1 MTRKEREE
9 KMAARLVE
17 LKEIEGALHEK
28 GILYVAGVDEA
39 GRGPL
44 AGPVVAAAAVLP
56 PDFGV
61 LGVDDSKKLTPKK
74 RAALYD
80 EITEKA
86 LAYGV
91 GIVDNKRI
99 DEINILEAAKEAMQ
113 IAVEKA
119 EKMLAERIDAGLL
132 PPDGNAPSGGIG
144 HVLFDAMKIDSVKI
158 PQESLIKGDARALC
172 IAAASIIAKVTRDRM
187 MEDYAKQYP
196 DYGFESNMGYG
207 TAAHYEGIRKAGIS
221 PIHRMSFL
229 KNLDEHFKK

>member
-1 MTRKEREE
+1 MTKKEREE

-17 LKEIEGALHEK
+17 MKEIEGGLHEK

-80 EITEKA
+80 EIRNTA
-86 LAYGV
+86 LAYGI
-91 GIVDNKRI
+91 GIRDNHRI
-99 DEINILEAAKEAMQ
+99 DEINILEATKEAMAEAVANAEQ
-113 IAVEKA
+113 MLQEKIAK
-119 EKMLAERIDAGLL
+119 GQL
-132 PPDGNAPSGGIG
+132 PPCPSSGGG
-144 HVLFDAMKIDSVKI
+144 LGYVLFDAMKIDSVKI

-172 IAAASIIAKVTRDRM
+172 IAAASILAKVTRDRM
-187 MEDYAKQYP
+187 MEEYAKQYP

-229 KNLDEHFKK
+229 KNLDEHLKK

>member
-1 MTRKEREE
+1 MTKKERKE

-17 LKEIEGALHEK
+17 MKEIEGGLHEK

-80 EITEKA
+80 EIRNTA
-86 LAYGV
+86 LAYGI
-91 GIVDNKRI
+91 GIRDNHRI
-99 DEINILEAAKEAMQ
+99 DEINILEATKEAMAEAVANAEQ
-113 IAVEKA
+113 MLQEKIAK
-119 EKMLAERIDAGLL
+119 GQL
-132 PPDGNAPSGGIG
+132 PPCPSSGGG
-144 HVLFDAMKIDSVKI
+144 LGYVLFDAMKIDSVKI

-172 IAAASIIAKVTRDRM
+172 IAAASILAKVTRDRM
-187 MEDYAKQYP
+187 MEEYAKQYP
-196 DYGFESNMGYG
+196 DYGFGSNMGYG

-229 KNLDEHFKK
+229 KNLDEHLKK

>member
-1 MTRKEREE
+1 MTKKEREE
-9 KMAARLVE
+9 KMATRLVE
-17 LKEIEGALHEK
+17 MKEIEGGLHEK

-80 EITEKA
+80 EIRNTA
-86 LAYGV
+86 LAYGI
-91 GIVDNKRI
+91 GIRDNHRI
-99 DEINILEAAKEAMQ
+99 DEINILEATKEAMAEAVANAEQ
-113 IAVEKA
+113 MLQEKIAK
-119 EKMLAERIDAGLL
+119 GQL
-132 PPDGNAPSGGIG
+132 PPCPSSGGG
-144 HVLFDAMKIDSVKI
+144 LGYVLFDAMKIDSVKI

-172 IAAASIIAKVTRDRM
+172 IAAASILAKVTRDRM
-187 MEDYAKQYP
+187 MEEYAKQYP

-229 KNLDEHFKK
+229 KNLDEHLKK

>member
-1 MTRKEREE
+1 MTKKEREE

-17 LKEIEGALHEK
+17 MKEIENGLHEK

-80 EITEKA
+80 EIRSAA

-91 GIVDNKRI
+91 GIRDNHRI
-99 DEINILEAAKEAMQ
+99 DEINILEATKEAMAEAVASAEQ
-113 IAVEKA
+113 MLQEKIAK
-119 EKMLAERIDAGLL
+119 GQF
-132 PPDGNAPSGGIG
+132 PPCPSSGGG
-144 HVLFDAMKIDSVKI
+144 LGYVLFDAMKIDSVKI

-172 IAAASIIAKVTRDRM
+172 IAAASILAKVTRDRM
-187 MEDYAKQYP
+187 MEEYAKQYP

-221 PIHRMSFL
+221 PIHRLSFL
-229 KNLDEHFKK
+229 KNLDEHLKK

>member
-1 MTRKEREE
+1 MTKKEREE

-17 LKEIEGALHEK
+17 MKEIEGGLHEK

-80 EITEKA
+80 EIRNTA
-86 LAYGV
+86 LAYGI
-91 GIVDNKRI
+91 GIRDNHRI
-99 DEINILEAAKEAMQ
+99 DEINILEATKEAMAEAVANAEQ
-113 IAVEKA
+113 MLQEKIAK
-119 EKMLAERIDAGLL
+119 GLL
-132 PPDGNAPSGGIG
+132 PPCPSSGGG
-144 HVLFDAMKIDSVKI
+144 LGYVLFDAMKIDSVKI

-172 IAAASIIAKVTRDRM
+172 IAAASILAKVTRDRM
-187 MEDYAKQYP
+187 MEEYAKQYP

-229 KNLDEHFKK
+229 KNLDEHLKK

>member
-1 MTRKEREE
+1 MTKKEREE

-17 LKEIEGALHEK
+17 MKEIEGGLHEK

-80 EITEKA
+80 EIRNTA
-86 LAYGV
+86 LAC
-91 GIVDNKRI
+91 GIGIRDNHRI
-99 DEINILEAAKEAMQ
+99 DEINILEATKEAMAEAVANAEQ
-113 IAVEKA
+113 MLQEKIAK
-119 EKMLAERIDAGLL
+119 GQL
-132 PPDGNAPSGGIG
+132 PPCPSSGGG
-144 HVLFDAMKIDSVKI
+144 LGYVLFDAMKIDSVKI

-172 IAAASIIAKVTRDRM
+172 IAAASILAKVTRDRM
-187 MEDYAKQYP
+187 MEEYAKQYP

-229 KNLDEHFKK
+229 KNLDEHLKK

>member
-1 MTRKEREE
+1 MTKKEREE
-9 KMAARLVE
+9 KMATRLVE
-17 LKEIEGALHEK
+17 MKEIEGGLHEK

-80 EITEKA
+80 EIRNTA
-86 LAYGV
+86 LAYGI
-91 GIVDNKRI
+91 GIRDNHRI
-99 DEINILEAAKEAMQ
+99 DEINILEATKEAMAEAVANAEQ
-113 IAVEKA
+113 MLQKKIAK
-119 EKMLAERIDAGLL
+119 GQL
-132 PPDGNAPSGGIG
+132 PPCPSSGGG
-144 HVLFDAMKIDSVKI
+144 LGYVLFDAMKIDSVKI

-172 IAAASIIAKVTRDRM
+172 IAAASILAKVTRDRM
-187 MEDYAKQYP
+187 MEEYAKQYP

-229 KNLDEHFKK
+229 KNLDEHLKK